1 MATPETRPAELAN
14 TWAETGTV
22 ADLGDI
28 ATGWPAGKPGRG
40 RMNALFGWL
49 MQGVRYFQHRG
60 VPDYSSSCT
69 YAVGDRAQGSDG
81 KTYVC
86 IQANTPSA
94 AQDPTSQAAYWVRWG
109 HTDDEA
115 KAIVDT
121 KLGTLSA
128 AVSSGLTFTGGATAD
143 QTGSFNFPNTTFKL
157 LTMRVALP
165 LTSGTGST
173 VLTLSGAAAF
183 NTAALVAIASN
194 AATGSTLKAYIVRA
208 AVTNNN
214 IIAIIADC
222 GNSADASTAIN
233 VDVVILGS

>member
-40 RMNALFGWL
+40 RMNQLFGWL
-49 MQGVRYFQHRG
+49 MQGVRYFLHRG

-109 HTDDEA
+109 FAASEA
-115 KAIVDT
+115 
-121 KLGTLSA
+121 
-128 AVSSGLTFTGGATAD
+128 GGALASGTI
-143 QTGSFNFPNTTFKL
+143 TPSGSSTVSYYRRLNFPLTTD
-157 LTMRVALP
+157 ALVCCR
-165 LTSGTGST
+165 LNLHHEVDGFETT
-173 VLTLSGAAAF
+173 LTLSGAAAF
-183 NTAALVAIASN
+183 AAGADGAVATLADANGDDVTSASSVVSAKILTATTVQVTCTG
-194 AATGSTLKAYIVRA
+194 ATG
-208 AVTNNN
+208 TNNL
-214 IIAIIADC
+214 IVEVQIR
-222 GNSADASTAIN
+222 GH
-233 VDVVILGS
+233 